1 MRGEGAEEVVW
12 ARRLDGVDCG
22 VDGGDVGGGVAG
34 VDRPVQEDDARDG
47 GVGE

>member
-1 MRGEGAEEVVW
+1 MVGARGLE
-12 ARRLDGVDCG
+12 GVDCG
-22 VDGGDVGGGVAG
+22 VDGGDVGGGGAG